1 MRVPKRTLVYA
12 PKDDCTGLY
21 VILDGEIK
29 LIGPKKKGREKVI
42 ALLGRNHWFGET
54 ALVLRQ
60 RHISGAKTADTATTL
75 LHLPRSVVL
84 ECLNQDHAFA
94 LRLLSATCERLQL
107 AYSMPSVWQRRPFP
121 RVIGFL
127 LEQVPSSIVTGPV
140 TITLSVPKTAIAS
153 HLNISPEHLSRVFG
167 HLADAQMIEVDGPY
181 VLMCDVARFRKAA
194 TTSGLYSRQ

>member
-1 MRVPKRTLVYA
+1 M
-12 PKDDCTGLY
+12 
-21 VILDGEIK
+21 
-29 LIGPKKKGREKVI
+29 
-42 ALLGRNHWFGET
+42 
-54 ALVLRQ
+54 VLRQ

-94 LRLLSATCERLQL
+94 LRLLSATCERLQSSMLDAERL
-107 AYSMPSVWQRRPFP
+107 ATPPLA

-153 HLNISPEHLSRVFG
+153 HLSISPEHLSRVFG
-167 HLADAQMIEVDGPY
+167 HLADAQMIEVDGPH
-181 VLMCDVARFRKAA
+181 VLIYDVAHFRKAA
-194 TTSGLYSRQ
+194 STSRAR